1 MRKIWISMIFLTL
14 LCIVFPAAAEQTEEA
29 DAWTVLIY
37 MCGSDLESKYGFG
50 TANLE
55 EIASVE
61 APTDASGEILDVI
74 GMPDL
79 AGSGSSARKVN
90 VLIETGGAKA
100 WHAEALGMN
109 VRTDVRELIICN
121 IP

>member
-1 MRKIWISMIFLTL
+1 MRKIWIGMIFLTL
-14 LCIVFPAAAEQTEEA
+14 LCIIFPAAAEQTEET

-50 TANLE
+50 TANLK

-61 APTDASGEILDVI
+61 APTDESGEILDVI
-74 GMPDL
+74 GMPEL
-79 AGSGSSARKVN
+79 ARSPARKVN